1 MQTDLLALQHISA
14 FSHGDE
20 GGNPAGVLVGET
32 MLPDA
37 QMQSIAA
44 DLGYSETVF
53 AVPLADKDGYRV
65 RYFSPE
71 NEVPFCGHATIALGA
86 VLAQQHGR
94 KTHRL
99 ELNEAVISVESWQE
113 NGQLQAALQSP
124 QTKSEALSD
133 EVTAQVLEL
142 FGLSEDDLDLRIPPA
157 RVHGGADHLV
167 LALTD
172 RAKLAGMAY
181 DLEAMKQFMLGQG
194 LVTIMLV
201 HVRRPQEFNVRNAFA
216 SAGVF
221 EDPAT
226 GAAAAAF
233 SGYLRDIDWAHGGEI
248 QIVQG
253 EDMGLKSLISAKIP
267 SEAGASVRISG
278 AARRLV

>member
-14 FSHGDE
+14 FSHGEE
-20 GGNPAGVLVGET
+20 GGNAGVLVGDV
-32 MLPDA
+32 MLPEA
-37 QMQSIAA
+37 QMQSIAG

-53 AVPLADKDGYRV
+53 AVPLAGDEGYRV

-71 NEVPFCGHATIALGA
+71 TEVPFCGHATIALGA

-124 QTKSEALSD
+124 QTKSETLD
-133 EVTAQVLEL
+133 DDVKAQLLEL
-142 FGLSEDDLDLRIPPA
+142 FGLSEGDLDLRIPPA
-157 RVHGGADHLV
+157 RIHGGADHLV
-167 LALTD
+167 LALSD
-172 RAKLAGMAY
+172 RTELAGMAY
-181 DLEAMKQFMLGQG
+181 DLEAAKQFMHAQG

-201 HVRRPQEFNVRNAFA
+201 YVRGLQEFDVRNAFA

-233 SGYLRDIDWAHGGEI
+233 SGYLRDMGWAHGGEI

-253 EDMGLKSLISAKIP
+253 EDMGSKSLISAQIS
-267 SEAGASVRISG
+267 SEAGASIRVSG
-278 AARRLV
+278 SARRMK

>member
-1 MQTDLLALQHISA
+1 MALQHISA

-53 AVPLADKDGYRV
+53 AVPLAGEDGYRV

-94 KTHRL
+94 KTYRL

-124 QTKSEALSD
+124 QTKSVGLED
-133 EVTAQVLEL
+133 EVKAELLEL
-142 FGLSEDDLDLRIPPA
+142 LGLNEGDLNLRIPPA
-157 RVHGGADHLV
+157 RIHGGADHLV
-167 LALTD
+167 LALSD

-181 DLEAMKQFMLGQG
+181 DLEAMKQFMLGQE

-201 HVRRPQEFNVRNAFA
+201 YVRGLQEFDVRNAFA

-233 SGYLRDIDWAHGGEI
+233 SGYLRDIGWAHGGEI
-248 QIVQG
+248 HIVQG
-253 EDMGLKSLISAKIP
+253 EDMGSKSFITAHIP

-278 AARRLV
+278 TARRMG

>member
-14 FSHGDE
+14 FSHGEE
-20 GGNPAGVLVGET
+20 GGNPAGVLVGDV

-53 AVPLADKDGYRV
+53 AVPLANEEGYRV

-94 KTHRL
+94 KVHRL
-99 ELNEAVISVESWQE
+99 ALNETMISVESWQE

-124 QTKSEALSD
+124 QTKSAALEND
-133 EVTAQVLEL
+133 VKVQLL
-142 FGLSEDDLDLRIPPA
+142 DLLGLSEGDLDLCIPPA
-157 RVHGGADHLV
+157 RIHGGADHLV

-181 DLEAMKQFMLGQG
+181 DLEAMKQFMLEQG

-201 HVRRPQEFNVRNAFA
+201 HVRGLQEFDVRNAFA

-233 SGYLRDIDWAHGGEI
+233 SGYLRDIGWAHGGEI
-248 QIVQG
+248 RIVQG
-253 EDMGLKSLISAKIP
+253 EDMGAKSLISAEIP
-267 SEAGASVRISG
+267 AEAGSSIRIAGS
-278 AARRLV
+278 ARRMI

>member
-14 FSHGDE
+14 FSHGEE
-20 GGNPAGVLVGET
+20 GGNPAGVLVGEA

-94 KTHRL
+94 KTHQL
-99 ELNEAVISVESWQE
+99 ELNETVISVESWQE

-124 QTKSEALSD
+124 QTKSAGLED
-133 EVTAQVLEL
+133 EVKAEL
-142 FGLSEDDLDLRIPPA
+142 LGLLGLNESDLDLRIPPA
-157 RVHGGADHLV
+157 RIHGGASHLV
-167 LALTD
+167 LALSD

-181 DLEAMKQFMLGQG
+181 DLEVMKQFMLGQG

-201 HVRRPQEFNVRNAFA
+201 HVRGPQEFDVRNAFA

-233 SGYLRDIDWAHGGEI
+233 SGYLRDIGWAHGGEI
-248 QIVQG
+248 HIVQG
-253 EDMGLKSLISAKIP
+253 EDMGSKSLITAHIP
-267 SEAGASVRISG
+267 AEAGSSIRISG
-278 AARRLV
+278 SARKMR

>member
-14 FSHGDE
+14 FSHGEE
-20 GGNPAGVLVGET
+20 GGNPAGVLVGEV

-94 KTHRL
+94 KTHQL
-99 ELNEAVISVESWQE
+99 ELNETVISVESWQE

-124 QTKSEALSD
+124 LTKSAG
-133 EVTAQVLEL
+133 LEDGVKAEL
-142 FGLSEDDLDLRIPPA
+142 LGLLGLNESDLDLRIPPA
-157 RVHGGADHLV
+157 RIHGGANHLV
-167 LALTD
+167 LALSD

-201 HVRRPQEFNVRNAFA
+201 HVRGPQEFDVRNAFA

-233 SGYLRDIDWAHGGEI
+233 SGYLRDIGWAHGGEI
-248 QIVQG
+248 HIVQG
-253 EDMGLKSLISAKIP
+253 EDMGSKSLITARIP
-267 SEAGASVRISG
+267 AEAGSSIRISG
-278 AARRLV
+278 SARQMR

>member
-1 MQTDLLALQHISA
+1 MQTDLVALQHISA
-14 FSHGDE
+14 FSHGEE

-53 AVPLADKDGYRV
+53 AVPLTGDDGYRV

-86 VLAQQHGR
+86 VLAQKHGR

-99 ELNEAVISVESWQE
+99 VLNEAVISVESWQE
-113 NGQLQAALQSP
+113 NGQLRAALQSP
-124 QTKSEALSD
+124 QTNSAAL
-133 EVTAQVLEL
+133 EEGVKAQLL
-142 FGLSEDDLDLRIPPA
+142 DLLGLSEGDLDLRIPPA
-157 RVHGGADHLV
+157 RIHGGADHLV

-181 DLEAMKQFMLGQG
+181 NLEAMKQFMLAQG

-201 HVRRPQEFNVRNAFA
+201 HVRGQQKFDVRNAFA

-233 SGYLRDIDWAHGGEI
+233 SGYLRDIGWAHGGEI

-253 EDMGLKSLISAKIP
+253 EEMGSKSLITAQIP
-267 SEAGASVRISG
+267 TEAGTSIRISG
-278 AARRLV
+278 SARQLA

>member
-14 FSHGDE
+14 FSHGEE
-20 GGNPAGVLVGET
+20 GGNPAGVLVGEA

-94 KTHRL
+94 KTHQL
-99 ELNEAVISVESWQE
+99 ELNETVISVESWQE

-124 QTKSEALSD
+124 QTKSAS
-133 EVTAQVLEL
+133 LEDDVKAEL
-142 FGLSEDDLDLRIPPA
+142 LGLLGLNESDLDLRIPPA
-157 RVHGGADHLV
+157 RIHGGANHLV
-167 LALTD
+167 LALRD

-181 DLEAMKQFMLGQG
+181 DLEVMKQFMLGQG

-201 HVRRPQEFNVRNAFA
+201 HVRGPQEFDVRNAFA

-233 SGYLRDIDWAHGGEI
+233 SGYLRDIGWAHGGEI
-248 QIVQG
+248 HIVQG
-253 EDMGLKSLISAKIP
+253 EDMGSKSLITAHIP
-267 SEAGASVRISG
+267 AEAGSSIRISG
-278 AARRLV
+278 SARQMR